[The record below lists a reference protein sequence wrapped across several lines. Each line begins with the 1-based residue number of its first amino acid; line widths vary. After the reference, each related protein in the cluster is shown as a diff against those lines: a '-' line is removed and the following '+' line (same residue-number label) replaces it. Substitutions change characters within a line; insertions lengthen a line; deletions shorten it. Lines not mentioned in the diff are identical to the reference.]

1 MTGLS
6 PKPAH
11 DQQRHHDHHDPH
23 IKGRW
28 LSDLVL
34 GAQDGI
40 VNTLGVILGVASATP
55 DMRVILATGM
65 ATAAAESISMA
76 AVAYTSSVARGDLY
90 RAELEREYRHIEE
103 APDIEREEIR
113 TIFRARGFDGEMLE
127 RAVDTVC
134 SNREVWVAMM
144 MAEEHQLTPVDRAT
158 SLRSAAVV
166 GGASLVASTIP
177 VLPFALPY
185 GRIVVIASLAI
196 GVVQLLAL
204 GAFKAKITTGSPTR
218 SAFTLAAIGLAS
230 ALAGFA
236 VGAIFAPG

>member
-1 MTGLS
+1 
-6 PKPAH
+6 
-11 DQQRHHDHHDPH
+11 
-23 IKGRW
+23 
-28 LSDLVL
+28 
-34 GAQDGI
+34 
-40 VNTLGVILGVASATP
+40 
-55 DMRVILATGM
+55 
-65 ATAAAESISMA
+65 MA

-103 APDIEREEIR
+103 TPDIEREEIR
-113 TIFRARGFDGEMLE
+113 AIFRARGFDGEMLD

-158 SLRSAAVV
+158 SLRSAGVV

-185 GRIVVIASLAI
+185 GRVVVVASLGI
-196 GVVQLLAL
+196 GVLQLLAL
-204 GAFKAKITTGSPTR
+204 GAFKAKITTGSMGR
-218 SAFTLAAIGLAS
+218 SALTLAAIGLAS

-236 VGAIFAPG
+236 VGAIFAPS